1 MLDPAPARP
10 PGVIVV
16 LGAGIAGLAA
26 ADRLCRAGWRVRVV
40 ERGADVGGF
49 HRACH
54 IGPYTFDAGS
64 IFYEEHARLF
74 DLAPGLRE
82 LCPKVNRHQRRIAP
96 DGTIRHYPFTPDEFR
111 GRPFAELVRALID
124 LLWSRL
130 TVRRNGTVDAISR
143 GWTRSRGWRFATWSR
158 AAANVS
164 GRPCASARAKGSPR
178 SSRALWR
185 TFPRAVSSSA
195 SGRNWSRCTARGP
208 CSDYAPH
215 RKHAVS
221 KPW

>member
-143 GWTRSRGWRFATWSR
+143 KRLGRRLFESTGLAAYIARFHHVSPGEIDESFFFHRMAFVARATRMDALARMALRNMFARSGDRSRPPLR
-158 AAANVS
+158 
-164 GRPCASARAKGSPR
+164 
-178 SSRALWR
+178 
-185 TFPRAVSSSA
+185 
-195 SGRNWSRCTARGP
+195 
-208 CSDYAPH
+208 H